1 MNFSVALP
9 TFVITLREGVEA
21 ALVVGIVLALL
32 NKSKQSQLNVWV
44 YVGVVVGVIV
54 SGLIGILFTG
64 IIKFLGSVNPEYT
77 STVEPILEGIFSIL
91 AIIMLSWMLIW
102 MTQQAKFLKLQVEGA
117 VRQALTKNRHGGLGI
132 FSLVLIAVVRE
143 GFETVLF
150 VAANFQQGLL
160 PTLGAIG
167 GLATAAGIGVL
178 LFKLGVR
185 INIGKFFQVMGI
197 LLVLIVAGL
206 LVSGMGHFD
215 DAIASLAIT
224 SRASENLC
232 FYYEHFT
239 KIHSCILGPLVW
251 NSTSILPDEKFP
263 GIIFKSL
270 FGYTDKLY
278 LVQGMGYLL
287 LLTTVGGLYFRS
299 LNTRNNPPRKN
310 TLTTQE

>member
-44 YVGVVVGVIV
+44 YAGVVVGVIV

-64 IIKFLGSVNPEYT
+64 LIKFLGSVNPEYT

-185 INIGKFFQVMGI
+185 INIGRFFQVMGI
-197 LLVLIVAGL
+197 LLVLIVGGL
-206 LVSGMGHFD
+206 LVSGLGHFD
-215 DAIASLAIT
+215 DAIASLALS

-251 NSTSILPDEKFP
+251 NFSSILPDEKFP

-270 FGYTDKLY
+270 FGYRDKLY
-278 LVQGMGYLL
+278 LVQGTGYLL

-299 LNTRNNPPRKN
+299 LNSRNNPPKKN
-310 TLTTQE
+310 VLTTQE

>member
-32 NKSKQSQLNVWV
+32 NKSKQSQLNIWV
-44 YVGVVVGVIV
+44 YAGVVVGIIV

-64 IIKFLGSVNPEYT
+64 LIKFLGSVNPEYT
-77 STVEPILEGIFSIL
+77 SIVEPILEGIFSIL

-102 MTQQAKFLKLQVEGA
+102 MTQQAKFLKSQVEVA
-117 VRQALTKNRHGGLGI
+117 VKQALTKNNNAGLGI

-150 VAANFQQGLL
+150 IAANFQQGLL
-160 PTLGAIG
+160 PTMGAIG

-185 INIGKFFQVMGI
+185 INIGRFFQVMGI
-197 LLVLIVAGL
+197 LLVLIVGGL
-206 LVSGMGHFD
+206 LVSGLGHFD
-215 DAIASLAIT
+215 DAIASLALS

-251 NSTSILPDEKFP
+251 NSSSILPDEKFP

>member
-44 YVGVVVGVIV
+44 YAGVVVGVIV

-64 IIKFLGSVNPEYT
+64 LIKFLGSVNPEYT

-117 VRQALTKNRHGGLGI
+117 VRQALTKNRHAGLGI

-215 DAIASLAIT
+215 DAIASLAMT

-251 NSTSILPDEKFP
+251 NFSSILPDEKFP

-270 FGYTDKLY
+270 FGYRDKLY
-278 LVQGMGYLL
+278 LVQGIGYLL

-299 LNTRNNPPRKN
+299 LNSRNNPPKKN
-310 TLTTQE
+310 VLTTQE

>member
-1 MNFSVALP
+1 MDFSVALP

-44 YVGVVVGVIV
+44 YAGVVVGVIV

-64 IIKFLGSVNPEYT
+64 LIKFLGSVNPEYT

-102 MTQQAKFLKLQVEGA
+102 MTQQAKFLKLQVEVA
-117 VRQALTKNRHGGLGI
+117 VKQALTKNRHAGLGI
-132 FSLVLIAVVRE
+132 FGLVLIAVVRE

-251 NSTSILPDEKFP
+251 NFSSILPDEKFP

-270 FGYTDKLY
+270 FGYRDKLY
-278 LVQGMGYLL
+278 LAQGIGYLL

-299 LNTRNNPPRKN
+299 LNSRNNPPKKN
-310 TLTTQE
+310 LLTTQE

>member
-32 NKSKQSQLNVWV
+32 NKSKQSQLNIWV
-44 YVGVVVGVIV
+44 YAGVVVGIIV

-64 IIKFLGSVNPEYT
+64 LIKFLGSVNPEYT
-77 STVEPILEGIFSIL
+77 SIVEPILEGIFSIL

-102 MTQQAKFLKLQVEGA
+102 MTQQAKFLKSQVEVA
-117 VRQALTKNRHGGLGI
+117 VKQALTKNNNAGLGI

-150 VAANFQQGLL
+150 IAANFQQGLL
-160 PTLGAIG
+160 PTMGAIG

-185 INIGKFFQVMGI
+185 INIGRFFQVMGI
-197 LLVLIVAGL
+197 LLVLIVGGL
-206 LVSGMGHFD
+206 LVSGLGHFD
-215 DAIASLAIT
+215 DAIASLALS

-251 NSTSILPDEKFP
+251 NSSSILPDEKFP

-299 LNTRNNPPRKN
+299 LNTRNNRPRKN